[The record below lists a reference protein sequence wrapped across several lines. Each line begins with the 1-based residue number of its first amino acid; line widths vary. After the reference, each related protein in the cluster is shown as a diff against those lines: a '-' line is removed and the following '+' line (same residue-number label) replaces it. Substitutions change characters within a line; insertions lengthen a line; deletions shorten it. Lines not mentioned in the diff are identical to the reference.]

1 MRSHVAL
8 SISLATLLLAIPS
21 DHAFGQ
27 SEGSLAADAIPT
39 EVDAT
44 SSPTAVTVYLG
55 RAAVTRSA
63 TVTLPSGV
71 SAVRFSNLP
80 ESILP
85 DTLQARAG
93 DQGAASQVKVIGVDF
108 MQRVVER
115 AADPELAKLDA
126 RVASLTRDLTYLAQ
140 DGVLLDQQR
149 KLVDAIG
156 VRATGDASE
165 RGGTPQLDLAAVE
178 KQLAFV
184 AAQRMTLMKAQR
196 ELELSQLNLQR
207 SLAQA
212 QADRQARAGSST
224 VRRDAIVTV
233 ISPVGEQQIELTYL
247 VANAGWEPIYNVRGT
262 LDQQSTTIE
271 YDAML
276 AQRTGEDWNN
286 VALTLSTAQPAVAA
300 NPPAIQPWFVDVFI
314 PPPPPPPGGFSGRT
328 AASKSIDAAAAPVE
342 SAAPP
347 SPMDRSDGRGGDAQ
361 NQAFRDAM
369 KLAEDASVNDAGGAA
384 VTFALPRTVTVKT
397 NADRSQRTRIATI
410 NATPD
415 FVHVA
420 VPLLTE
426 SVYLRGRI
434 KNTGSYQ
441 LLPGPASIFLGGDFI
456 GRTPL
461 ASVAPGASF
470 DLYFG
475 IDRNLRAARKLVTR
489 TTSKTGLLSGGIQV
503 AWDYRIE
510 LDNPTPR
517 PVKIEV
523 IDRMIV
529 SRDSK
534 IEVSLTGPSV
544 ALSTD
549 AEHLA
554 EQRPLGILKWLL
566 NVPAG
571 ATGPNAFVVTY
582 GVRMDHAKDVKTTG
596 VPE

>member
-1 MRSHVAL
+1 MRCVAPL
-8 SISLATLLLAIPS
+8 SISLAALLLALPS
-21 DHAFGQ
+21 GLAFGQ
-27 SEGSLAADAIPT
+27 TEAAVNPDAAPV
-39 EVDAT
+39 EVNAT
-44 SSPTAVTVYLG
+44 SAPTAVTVYLG
-55 RAAVTRSA
+55 RAAVTRAA

-71 SAVRFSNLP
+71 SAIRFSALP

-93 DQGAASQVKVIGVDF
+93 GHGGGSQVKVIGVDF
-108 MQRVVER
+108 VQRVVER
-115 AADPELAKLDA
+115 AVDPELAKLDA
-126 RVASLTRDLTYLAQ
+126 RVESLTRDLTHLAQ
-140 DGVLLDQQR
+140 DAALLEQQR

-156 VRATGDASE
+156 IRAAGDASE

-184 AAQRMTLMKAQR
+184 AAQRMALVKAQR
-196 ELELSQLNLQR
+196 ELDLTQQNLQR

-224 VRRDAIVTV
+224 VQRDAIVTV

-247 VANAGWEPIYNVRGT
+247 VANAGWEPSYNVRGA
-262 LDQQSTTIE
+262 LDQQSTAIE

-300 NPPAIQPWFVDVFI
+300 NPPTIQPWFVDVYI
-314 PPPPPPPGGFSGRT
+314 PPPPTPAPTAGR
-328 AASKSIDAAAAPVE
+328 V
-342 SAAPP
+342 
-347 SPMDRSDGRGGDAQ
+347 MDRSAAKSAEPPAAFDAAPGAPGLRGGGGDEQ
-361 NQAFRDAM
+361 NQAYRDAL
-369 KLAEDASVNDAGGAA
+369 KLAERASVNDAGGAA

-410 NATPD
+410 DATPE

-426 SVYLRGRI
+426 AVYLRGRI

-456 GRTPL
+456 GRTSL

-510 LDNPTPR
+510 LDNPTSR
-517 PVKIEV
+517 PVKIEL

-534 IEVSLTGPSV
+534 IEVSLVGPSA

-549 AEHLA
+549 PEYVA

-566 NVPAG
+566 TVPAG
-571 ATGPNAFVVTY
+571 ATGPNATVLTY